1 MIEWLPSSFPKLQP
15 DKWIETESI
24 CSYFDNLTEFDVAQ
38 IVTLLKNEG
47 YIEAVLD
54 DNSVGVVLLLHKGK
68 VYFETKNAELK
79 RQQPSVIINNSRD
92 FNVGNNNTIN
102 VTNGITAGE
111 ATRLIEQSSLNDKEA
126 LQEVISLLNDAL
138 ENNKPIQPSKFKK
151 ALSCIT
157 SIAPLLNLIGG
168 IVFSKMTGQS

>member
-1 MIEWLPSSFPKLQP
+1 M
-15 DKWIETESI
+15 
-24 CSYFDNLTEFDVAQ
+24 
-38 IVTLLKNEG
+38 
-47 YIEAVLD
+47 
-54 DNSVGVVLLLHKGK
+54 
-68 VYFETKNAELK
+68 
-79 RQQPSVIINNSRD
+79 
-92 FNVGNNNTIN
+92 GNNNTIN